1 MQSAN
6 LRNRCFRRWHFHCV
20 LTDNQGTVKVTL
32 LTSLLLLAVFA
43 ASAQDQAK
51 PSVGN
56 LAGRGKYIVEQVAMC
71 VECHT
76 PRDSH
81 GVLLRTEYLKGA
93 PVPVQS
99 PPYPQMRWA
108 LKAPAIAG
116 FPGYTTQQ
124 GVRLLTEGINRDGRT
139 PDPPM
144 PRYRLSLSDAE
155 AVVAYLKSL
164 Q

>member
-1 MQSAN
+1 MAFA
-6 LRNRCFRRWHFHCV
+6 LRSRDRR
-20 LTDNQGTVKVTL
+20 GKVKVTL
-32 LTSLLLLAVFA
+32 LTSFLLLSVFA
-43 ASAQDQAK
+43 ASAQEQAK
-51 PSVGN
+51 PSDRN
-56 LAGRGKYIVEQVAMC
+56 LAGRGKYIVEQVALC

-76 PRDSH
+76 PRDSN

-99 PPYPQMRWA
+99 PPYPQMKWA

-116 FPGYTTQQ
+116 LPGYSEQQ
-124 GVRLLTEGINRDGRT
+124 GIRLLTEGITRDGRT

-144 PRYRLSLSDAE
+144 PRYRLNRSDAQ
-155 AVVAYLKSL
+155 AVVAYLRSL

>member
-1 MQSAN
+1 MAFA
-6 LRNRCFRRWHFHCV
+6 LRSRDRR
-20 LTDNQGTVKVTL
+20 GKVKVTL
-32 LTSLLLLAVFA
+32 LTSFLLLSVFA
-43 ASAQDQAK
+43 ASAQEQAK
-51 PSVGN
+51 PSERN
-56 LAGRGKYIVEQVAMC
+56 LAGRGKYIVEQVALC

-76 PRDSH
+76 PRDSN

-99 PPYPQMRWA
+99 PPYPQMKWA

-116 FPGYTTQQ
+116 LPGYSEQQ
-124 GVRLLTEGINRDGRT
+124 GIRLLTEGITRDGRT

-144 PRYRLSLSDAE
+144 PRYRLNRSDAQ
-155 AVVAYLKSL
+155 AVVAYLRSL